1 MLLEALPLGPNVSSL
16 LGHSDLRT
24 SVLGLDRATTV
35 NVTPTNAELEQM
47 ADRLEAALDAGMLG
61 MSGMDAARADG
72 FRPAIEFLIASAAM
86 MVKDEGA
93 QFLSLSGAPLAHAVT
108 AASSDSP
115 ATGVMDRSLDLLGR
129 TLEPV
134 YGFRSLLA
142 FKSKFQPEYSPMYMA
157 FPDPAALA
165 SIGSA
170 ITKAYLP
177 ELSTRQSV
185 RLVTA
190 LLRRS

>member
-1 MLLEALPLGPNVSSL
+1 MGFTLGGLNELDDRDVRCL
-16 LGHSDLRT
+16 IAVDEHRT
-24 SVLGLDRATTV
+24 VHAVTSWMPVYRDGLVVGWT
-35 NVTPTNAELEQM
+35 
-47 ADRLEAALDAGMLG
+47 
-61 MSGMDAARADG
+61 MDFMRRRTDG

-93 QFLSLSGAPLAHAVT
+93 QFLSLSGAPLANAVT
-108 AASSDSP
+108 AAPS

-157 FPDPAALA
+157 FPDPAALG

-177 ELSTRQSV
+177 QLSPVQSV
-185 RLVTA
+185 RLLTA